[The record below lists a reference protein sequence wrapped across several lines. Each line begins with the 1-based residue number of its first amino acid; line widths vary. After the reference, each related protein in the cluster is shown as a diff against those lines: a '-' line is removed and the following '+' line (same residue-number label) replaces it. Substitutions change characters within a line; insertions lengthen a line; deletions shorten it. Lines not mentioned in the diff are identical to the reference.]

1 MRAHAFRFIT
11 LLTLL
16 LVPLVWVPTSA
27 AAPPASPAFLRT
39 WERTDKP
46 VADLVISRT
55 WMWGPQANSAPLS
68 EPYAEAPSGSRMVQY
83 FDKSRME
90 DNSYRGSEP
99 WDVTNGLLVT
109 ELMTGKMQVGDN
121 DFQVYA
127 PAQVN
132 VGGDADDPT
141 GPTYATM
148 SLVSNAPPLASGAII
163 TQTLARDGTVA
174 DVQMLG
180 NYGVYASYLVS
191 VPNLDHRVASV
202 FWDFMNSSGTVW
214 ENGGLGSDQLFL
226 NPFYAT
232 GYPLAEAY
240 WANIKVGGTYR
251 YVLMQCF
258 ERRCLTYTPDN
269 PTGWKVEAGNV
280 GQHYLQWRL
289 MPPVLMPPVV
299 ENVWT
304 TTGWHLDAKSSS
316 IWEMVPDME
325 LTVDMPIS
333 GDMAITYSAE
343 TGGNGG
349 RMFVRAVVD
358 GQTAN
363 PSDVLFA
370 VNDVA
375 VGAHSF
381 TFSQIGVS
389 AGSHTVRIEW
399 SIDGGFTGSVKF
411 RNLSVV
417 ASPPT
422 VNSGALAVKTP
433 PSGPPITTTSTVWSP
448 ISSLSMSVTTPNN
461 SDLAITLSAEAWASS
476 GGWIDVR
483 VLVDGQEADPS
494 TVYTIFSDGGLTG
507 THAFTW
513 AYNNVAAGSHIVNV
527 QWRAGTGTTGSMG
540 DRTLSISASPSDP
553 ANGGMAITTAGNAT
567 SVSTSSQNWAPIPD
581 MSTSIFTSN
590 NGVLAITFS
599 AQAWNSIGTSAGKSR
614 TFVRALVD
622 GQVVDPPEV
631 YFAEGDLVETRSFT
645 FGASNLSAGLHTVEM
660 QWMMLDAGAT
670 AVLWNRTLAVVGNP
684 VP

>member
-1 MRAHAFRFIT
+1 MRAHTFRFIT

-16 LVPLVWVPTSA
+16 LVPLVWVPSSS
-27 AAPPASPAFLRT
+27 AAPPASPAFQRT

-46 VADLVISRT
+46 VADLVVSRT
-55 WMWGPQANSAPLS
+55 WMWGPQATGAPLS

-90 DNSYRGSEP
+90 DNSYRASDP
-99 WDVTNGLLVT
+99 WDVTNGLLVV

-121 DFQVYA
+121 NFDSRS

-148 SLVSNAPPLASGAII
+148 SLVSHNPPLASGATI
-163 TQTLARDGTVA
+163 TQTLARDGTVG
-174 DVQMLG
+174 DVQLLG
-180 NYGVYASYLVS
+180 NYGVYASYRVS

-202 FWDFMNSSGTVW
+202 FWDFMNSSGTIW
-214 ENGGLGSDQLFL
+214 ENGSLVQNQLFPS
-226 NPFYAT
+226 PFYAT
-232 GYPLAEAY
+232 GFPVTEAY

-251 YVLMQCF
+251 YVLLQCF

-280 GQHYLQWRL
+280 GQHYMQWRL
-289 MPPVLMPPVV
+289 MPPVLNSF

-304 TTGWHLDAKSSS
+304 TSAGSLVAKSSAN
-316 IWEMVPDME
+316 WQLVPGMD
-325 LTVDMPIS
+325 LTVNMPIS

-343 TGGNGG
+343 TGGDGG

-358 GQTAN
+358 GQPAS

-370 VNDVA
+370 VNNVA

-381 TFSQIGVS
+381 TFSQLGAS

-399 SIDGGFTGSVKF
+399 NIDSGFTGSVKF
-411 RNLSVV
+411 RTLSVV

-422 VNSGALAVKTP
+422 ASSGALAVKTP
-433 PSGPPITTTSTVWSP
+433 ASGPPITTTSTVWSTIP
-448 ISSLSMSVTTPNN
+448 SLSTSVTTPNN
-461 SDLAITLSAEAWASS
+461 SDLAITLSAEAWSNS
-476 GGWIDVR
+476 GGWMEVR
-483 VLVDGQEADPS
+483 AMVDGQEADPR
-494 TVYTIFSDGGLTG
+494 TVSTIFSDGGLTG

-513 AYNNVAAGSHIVNV
+513 IYNNVAAGNHTISV
-527 QWRAGTGTTGSMG
+527 QWEAGSGSTGSMG

-553 ANGGMAITTAGNAT
+553 AHGGVAIKSASSAT
-567 SVSTSSQNWAPIPD
+567 SVSTSSQNWLPIPNL
-581 MSTSIFTSN
+581 STSIVTPA
-590 NGVLAITFS
+590 NGTIAITFG

-622 GQVVDPPEV
+622 GQPITPQGA
-631 YFAEGDLVETRSFT
+631 YFSESDIVETRSFT
-645 FGASNLSAGLHTVEM
+645 FGASNLNAGLHTVEM
-660 QWMMLDAGAT
+660 QWMMFDAGAT
-670 AVLWNRTLAVVGNP
+670 AYLWNRTLAVVGNP